1 MDGVHCE
8 IIFNVFHN
16 KIFGERVCTEG
27 KGKHLFIFG
36 RRRNGGEE
44 KGGRFERMNAF
55 HSCLLGLP
63 CIRKEK
69 ACSKTKGT
77 QHGYLFIEAV
87 HRWKVGTP
95 LSRCQMTV
103 VFIATGRL
111 LGYVQGLILTH

>member
-1 MDGVHCE
+1 MGIRHACDIHIYV
-8 IIFNVFHN
+8 
-16 KIFGERVCTEG
+16 
-27 KGKHLFIFG
+27 LFVFG

-77 QHGYLFIEAV
+77 
-87 HRWKVGTP
+87 K
-95 LSRCQMTV
+95 
-103 VFIATGRL
+103 
-111 LGYVQGLILTH
+111 LGIYS